1 MVAKQYIRCVNYRL
15 RLPPWDRL
23 RELNAL
29 AGEIREYEQTN
40 GVCMNLEKVL
50 GSPEEKVEQIQY
62 RYPFY
67 ESSPL
72 RILPLFLAI
81 VCGIGFLVHFITK
94 IACMRRSYLGLAF
107 VKALGVPEYLFS
119 SEYVIQPQK
128 AVTAAP
134 VHSPEELMLF
144 CGLGVILGLIFYLW
158 LSYIP
163 KKQT

>member
-1 MVAKQYIRCVNYRL
+1 MIAKHYMHCVNYRL
-15 RLPPWDRL
+15 RLPPWHRL

-40 GVCMNLEKVL
+40 GVCMELEKVL

-67 ESSPL
+67 EASPL

-81 VCGIGFLVHFITK
+81 VCGIGFLVQLITK
-94 IACMRRSYLGLAF
+94 LTYMRRSYVGLAV
-107 VKALGVPEYLFS
+107 VKALGIPEYIFS
-119 SEYVIQPQK
+119 SEYVIQPQHP
-128 AVTAAP
+128 VTAAP
-134 VHSPEELMLF
+134 VHSPEEIMLF
-144 CGLGVILGLIFYLW
+144 CGIGVLLGIILYFW

-163 KKQT
+163 KK

>member
-1 MVAKQYIRCVNYRL
+1 MVAKHYMRCVNYRL
-15 RLPPWDRL
+15 RLPPWYRL

-29 AGEIREYEQTN
+29 AGEIREYEQNN
-40 GVCMNLEKVL
+40 GVCMELEKVL

-81 VCGIGFLVHFITK
+81 VCGIGFLVQFITK
-94 IACMRRSYLGLAF
+94 ITYMRRSYLGLAF

-119 SEYVIQPQK
+119 SEYVIHPEK

-134 VHSPEELMLF
+134 VHSPEEIMLF
-144 CGLGVILGLIFYLW
+144 CGIGVIVGLALYLW
-158 LSYIP
+158 LSYVP
-163 KKQT
+163 KK